1 MKNRAILFLQWLI
14 TLIPVFY
21 YLSLWKLLPEEVPTH
36 YDFNLNPDD
45 FHSKGFM
52 LGVLILMGIVVVG
65 SNWLM
70 LNKNNAIVASNQVN
84 HPPQMINLSW
94 IITLFI
100 SGIMLL
106 IVMMTKNYCD
116 NKPIL
121 NFEKFLLLLITF
133 LFMILGYFMKSVKQ
147 NYFFGI
153 RTPWTLENEEN
164 WRKTHLLSSKVW
176 VWGSLLISLVLLFCP
191 ENYTK
196 SVFFIGV
203 FFLVMIPVYYSY
215 QLSKKLT
222 N

>member
-1 MKNRAILFLQWLI
+1 MKIKNQLFLQWLI
-14 TLIPVFY
+14 TLLPVAF
-21 YLSLWKLLPEEVPTH
+21 YLSIWNSLPNEVPTH

-52 LGVLILMGIVVVG
+52 LGVLIFMGIIVVG

-70 LNKNNAIVASNQVN
+70 LNKNNAIGTSNQGDY
-84 HPPQMINLSW
+84 PPQIINLSW

-106 IVMMTKNYCD
+106 IVLMTKNYCS

-121 NFEKFLLLLITF
+121 DFEKTLLLIITV
-133 LFMILGYFMKSVKQ
+133 LFMILGYFMKSVKR

-153 RTPWTLENEEN
+153 RTPWTLESEDN
-164 WRKTHLLSSKVW
+164 WEKTHLFSSKIW
-176 VWGSLLISLVLLFCP
+176 TRGSLLMGAILLVSPDNFTRP
-191 ENYTK
+191 
-196 SVFFIGV
+196 VFLIGV
-203 FFLVMIPVYYSY
+203 FFLVIIPIIYSY
-215 QLSKKLT
+215 QISKKS

>member
-1 MKNRAILFLQWLI
+1 MKTREALIFQWLI
-14 TLIPVFY
+14 TLIPVIY

-36 YDFNLNPDD
+36 YNFNLNPDD

-52 LGVLILMGIVVVG
+52 LGILIVMGLIVVG

-84 HPPQMINLSW
+84 HPPQMINISW

-121 NFEKFLLLLITF
+121 NFEKSLLLLITF

-176 VWGSLLISLVLLFCP
+176 LRGGLLISLGLLFCP
-191 ENYTK
+191 ENYTR
-196 SVFFIGV
+196 SVFLIGV
-203 FFLVMIPVYYSY
+203 FFLVIIPLCYSY
-215 QLSKKLT
+215 QLSKKI

>member
-1 MKNRAILFLQWLI
+1 MKNIKTLFLQWLI

-52 LGVLILMGIVVVG
+52 LGILIFMGIVVVG

-215 QLSKKLT
+215 QQSKKLT

>member
-176 VWGSLLISLVLLFCP
+176 VWGSLLISLALLFCP

>member
-1 MKNRAILFLQWLI
+1 MKNIKTLFLQWLI

-52 LGVLILMGIVVVG
+52 LGVLIFMGIVVVG

-106 IVMMTKNYCD
+106 IVMMTKNYYD

-133 LFMILGYFMKSVKQ
+133 LFMIL
-147 NYFFGI
+147 GI